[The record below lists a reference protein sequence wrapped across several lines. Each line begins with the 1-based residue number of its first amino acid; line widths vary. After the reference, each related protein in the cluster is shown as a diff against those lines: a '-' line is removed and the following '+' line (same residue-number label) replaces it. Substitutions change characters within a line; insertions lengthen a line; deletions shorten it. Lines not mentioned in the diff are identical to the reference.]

1 MWKGVIRQK
10 QEANYKEAAPDRDI
24 RRLHNGDAHTLCN
37 TCHVEVDAPSQAK
50 SQPLPCGFLRK
61 KG

>member
-1 MWKGVIRQK
+1 MIRQK
-10 QEANYKEAAPDRDI
+10 QEANYKEAEPDRDI
-24 RRLHNGDAHTLCN
+24 RGLHIGDTHTLCD
-37 TCHVEVDAPSQAK
+37 TCHMEVDAPSLAK